1 MARLFSLTLLLIIS
15 VIPYQSFATVWNVG
29 PSYDYTTPNA
39 FYLADAVG
47 DIDIADFDTI
57 YIEIADYS
65 GTDAL
70 AAWQQ
75 NNLYISGENEV
86 GGRPHMIADGAYILG
101 KGTWVCVGD
110 NITVSN
116 IEFSGAA
123 VPDENGAGIRLDGIG
138 LTLLKCYFHHNE
150 NGLLTS
156 NPYDGDIFIQFC
168 EFGYNGFGDGFTHNM
183 YIGHV
188 NNFTLSH
195 CYSHHTN
202 VGHNVKS
209 RANNTYIL
217 YNRIMDEE
225 DGNSSRLID
234 IPNGGYALV
243 KGNDLMQ
250 GPEAL
255 NNNAVGYGLEG
266 LSNPAPH
273 EFYFVHNSIVNKRE
287 ASCRF
292 LQIADGTEEA
302 YIVNNIFGG
311 IGELVDGETTTFSH
325 NYAAEDVTIFE
336 FEGEEVYSYQIGPS
350 SVARDSGMVLT
361 GDLEAI
367 SQYFHEYYEVGP
379 REMHGTRPDVGSH
392 EYHDPIGFPEFEQE
406 NFVIYPNPSNGSF
419 QIQLNQNISSP
430 FLVQIFDLSG
440 QLLYTNNITADNQMI
455 NMDNCAK
462 NCVIVKVTTQNYTYN
477 EKLFLN

>member
-1 MARLFSLTLLLIIS
+1 MKKNYFILFTLLFLCS
-15 VIPYQSFATVWNVG
+15 FNSFATVWNVG

-39 FYLADAVG
+39 FYLADIAG
-47 DIDIADFDTI
+47 DIDIADYDTI
-57 YIEIADYS
+57 YIESADYS

-75 NNLYISGENEV
+75 DNLFIEGESDFGV
-86 GGRPHMIADGAYILG
+86 RPHMIADGAYLLG

-110 NITVSN
+110 NITVSQ

-188 NNFTLSH
+188 NSFTLSH

-217 YNRIMDEE
+217 YNQIMDEE

-234 IPNGGYALV
+234 IPNGGYALLI
-243 KGNDLMQ
+243 GNILMQ
-250 GPEAL
+250 GPAAV
-255 NNNAVGYGLEG
+255 NSNAVGYGLEG
-266 LSNPAPH
+266 LSNPVPH

-292 LQIADGTEEA
+292 LQIEDGTEEA
-302 YIVNNIFGG
+302 YIVNNIFAGT
-311 IGELVDGETTTFSH
+311 GEIVDGETTTFS
-325 NYAAEDVTIFE
+325 NNIVDEDISAIGFDNE
-336 FEGEEVYSYQIGPS
+336 LAYSYFIFAS
-350 SVARDSGMVLT
+350 SPAYDAGMVLT
-361 GDLEAI
+361 GDLVATE
-367 SQYFHEYYEVGP
+367 EYYFGSNSISARGVYSIY
-379 REMHGTRPDVGSH
+379 PDAGAY
-392 EYHDPIGFPEFEQE
+392 EYWDPIGFPEFEQAD
-406 NFVIYPNPSNGSF
+406 FLIYPNPTNGEFSVKHEGDIDLARILDLQGKVIFSEKDPSNSF
-419 QIQLNQNISSP
+419 NISAPAGTYIIELSKGDVL
-430 FLVQIFDLSG
+430 FRELLVVQ
-440 QLLYTNNITADNQMI
+440 
-455 NMDNCAK
+455 
-462 NCVIVKVTTQNYTYN
+462 
-477 EKLFLN
+477 

>member
-1 MARLFSLTLLLIIS
+1 MNTPCLIHLLLFIVSPIIS
-15 VIPYQSFATVWNVG
+15 SAAVWNVG
-29 PSYDYTTPNA
+29 PSYDYMTPNA
-39 FYLADAVG
+39 FYLADVAG

-57 YIEIADYS
+57 YIESADYL

-75 NNLYISGENEV
+75 DNLFIQGE
-86 GGRPHMIADGAYILG
+86 GDIDARPHMIADGAYILG
-101 KGTWVCVGD
+101 KGTWVCVGN

-168 EFGYNGFGDGFTHNM
+168 EFAYNGFGDGFTHNM

-209 RANNTYIL
+209 RANNNFII
-217 YNRIMDEE
+217 YNRITDES

-234 IPNGGYALV
+234 LSNGGYALV
-243 KGNDLMQ
+243 KGNALMQ
-250 GPEAL
+250 GPAAL

-266 LSNPAPH
+266 LTNPAPH
-273 EFYFVHNSIVNKRE
+273 EFYFVHNTMVNKRE

-292 LQIADGTEEA
+292 LQIADGTMEA
-302 YIVNNIFGG
+302 YIVNNIFAGTG
-311 IGELVDGETTTFSH
+311 DLLEGEATTFSH
-325 NYAAEDVTIFE
+325 NYADEDISVFDFE
-336 FEGEEVYSYQIGPS
+336 AEEVYVYNIGLY
-350 SVARDSGMVLT
+350 SVAKDSGMILT
-361 GDLEAI
+361 GDLEAT
-367 SQYFHEYYEVGP
+367 SQYYHNTYLAGI
-379 REMHGTRPDVGSH
+379 RDLHGIRPDIGAY
-392 EYHDPIGFPEFEQE
+392 EYHDPIGYKEFEK
-406 NFVIYPNPSNGSF
+406 NIFSIYPNPSKGLLHLH
-419 QIQLNQNISSP
+419 LNQNFNENI
-430 FLVQIFDLSG
+430 LIQILDHSG
-440 QLLYTNNITADNQMI
+440 QLIYSNSSTLKHHTIDLSNYARGS
-455 NMDNCAK
+455 
-462 NCVIVKVTTQNYTYN
+462 VIVKVITQNSTHQ
-477 EKLFLN
+477 EIVILN